1 MKKAV
6 LRRKTGTELPKATP
20 IPNSTGKATMT
31 KLPYATGKTAAKNA
45 SKGVTNRTVKTPST
59 MSGDIGRNTATVA
72 KKPVVNR
79 TPTASSISGATR
91 PTGTA
96 TRGTALKAG
105 TITNN
110 APKAF
115 VNSKTPTMSSY
126 ASKSGATRKK
136 PY

>member
-6 LRRKTGTELPKATP
+6 LRRKIGEELPKATP
-20 IPNSTGKATMT
+20 IPNATGKATMT
-31 KLPYATGKTAAKNA
+31 KLPYTTGKTAAKNA

-59 MSGDIGRNTATVA
+59 MSGNIGRNTATVA
-72 KKPVVNR
+72 KKAIANR

-91 PTGTA
+91 PTT

>member
-20 IPNSTGKATMT
+20 IPN
-31 KLPYATGKTAAKNA
+31 ATGKTAAKNA

>member
-1 MKKAV
+1 MANKSVTDQYKSRIAS
-6 LRRKTGTELPKATP
+6 LNKTV
-20 IPNSTGKATMT
+20 
-31 KLPYATGKTAAKNA
+31 AKNA
-45 SKGVTNRTVKTPST
+45 SKGVANQHKSLVSSLNKTV
-59 MSGDIGRNTATVA
+59 
-72 KKPVVNR
+72 
-79 TPTASSISGATR
+79 
-91 PTGTA
+91 A
-96 TRGTALKAG
+96 TRGTARKAG

>member
-1 MKKAV
+1 MAIKIKGS
-6 LRRKTGTELPKATP
+6 GTIKSK
-20 IPNSTGKATMT
+20 IPEVV
-31 KLPYATGKTAAKNA
+31 TGKTAAKNA
-45 SKGVTNRTVKTPST
+45 SKGMTNRTVKTPST
-59 MSGDIGRNTATVA
+59 MSGNIGRNTATVA
-72 KKPVVNR
+72 RKPVANR

-91 PTGTA
+91 PTATA
-96 TRGTALKAG
+96 TKNTALKAG

-136 PY
+136 LY